1 VRRGRPPKLGA
12 CDVRAIRRALAKHR
26 RTRTPRQL
34 ADIYGVSK
42 STVLAI
48 EQRRAYKWVR
58 R

>member
-1 VRRGRPPKLGA
+1 MRKGRPPSLDA
-12 CDVRAIRRALAKHR
+12 SDVRAIRRALAKHR
-26 RTRTPRQL
+26 RTRSPRQL
-34 ADIYGVSK
+34 AEIYGVSK